1 MSDNNVILIM
11 AGGLGK
17 RMNSNLPKV
26 LHTINNKPM
35 ILYIIEASLSIKPHK
50 IIIVVGKYK
59 NIIQETINKF
69 LSIEQQNYIEYVYQ
83 DKPNGTGDAI
93 IQSKYLLKN
102 MINKNLLILCG
113 DTPLIDKKIINNMFN
128 KLNNI
133 KLCIT
138 ELTYP
143 TGYGRI
149 INYDN
154 YTKIV
159 EEKECTDIEKQ
170 IKIINC
176 GLYAIKIELLL
187 KYIDLLSNNNSQNE
201 YYLTDI
207 VEIITKNENINIEF
221 LEIEKNN
228 NYKVFG
234 VNNQEQLKILE
245 LNYFIN

>member
-1 MSDNNVILIM
+1 MSDKNVILIM

-17 RMNSNLPKV
+17 RMNSDLPKV
-26 LHTINNKPM
+26 LHTIKNKPM
-35 ILYIIEASLSIKPHK
+35 IVYIIESSLSIKPHK

-59 NIIQETINKF
+59 SIIKETITKF
-69 LSIEQQNYIEYVYQ
+69 ISEDEEKLIEYVDQ
-83 DKPNGTGDAI
+83 EIPKGTGHAI
-93 IQSKYLLKN
+93 IKSKYLLNN

-113 DTPLIDKKIINNMFN
+113 DTPLIDNEIISKMLY
-128 KLNNI
+128 KLNNF
-133 KLCIT
+133 KLCTT
-138 ELTYP
+138 ELKYP

-149 INYDN
+149 VITDN

-159 EEKECTDIEKQ
+159 EEKECNNIEKQ
-170 IKIINC
+170 IKIVNC

-187 KYIDLLSNNNSQNE
+187 KYIDLLSNSNSQNE

-207 VEIITKNENINIEF
+207 VEIITKNENIKMEF
-221 LEIEKNN
+221 LEIDKNN

-245 LNYFIN
+245 SNYFIN